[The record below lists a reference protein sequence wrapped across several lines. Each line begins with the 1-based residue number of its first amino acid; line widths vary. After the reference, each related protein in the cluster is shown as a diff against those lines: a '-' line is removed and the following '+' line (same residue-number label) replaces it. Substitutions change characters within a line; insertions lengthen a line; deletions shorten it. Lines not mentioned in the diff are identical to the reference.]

1 MILPILSYGNQILKK
16 KCDEIDSSY
25 PNLKNL
31 IQDMWET
38 MYNAEGVG
46 LAAPQIG
53 KSIRLFIIDATP
65 FFEENNVTEFELNNL
80 KRVFINP
87 NLTVVEAESCNFN
100 EGCLSIPEIR
110 EYIKRVDSIKIDFYD
125 EKFNFQSLKFSG
137 ILARV
142 ILHEY
147 DHIEGV
153 LFTDRISKFKKTL
166 IQKKLNKISR
176 GQIEVNYPM
185 KFFKK

>member
-1 MILPILSYGNQILKK
+1 MIS
-16 KCDEIDSSY
+16 
-25 PNLKNL
+25 
-31 IQDMWET
+31 
-38 MYNAEGVG
+38 
-46 LAAPQIG
+46 
-53 KSIRLFIIDATP
+53 
-65 FFEENNVTEFELNNL
+65 EFELNNL

-110 EYIKRVDSIKIDFYD
+110 EDIKRVDSIKIDFYD
-125 EKFNFQSLKFSG
+125 EKFNFQSLNFSG

-147 DHIEGV
+147 DHIEGI

-185 KFFKK
+185 KFLKK

>member
-1 MILPILSYGNQILKK
+1 MLKLIYAPDPILKK
-16 KCDEIDSSY
+16 DSVSLPQVDEHHRE
-25 PNLKNL
+25 L
-31 IQDMWET
+31 IKQ
-38 MYNAEGVG
+38 MYEIMYSANGVG

-110 EYIKRVDSIKIDFYD
+110 EDIKRVDSIKIDFYD
-125 EKFNFQSLKFSG
+125 EKFNFQSLNFSG

-147 DHIEGV
+147 DHIEGI

-185 KFFKK
+185 KFLKK

>member
-1 MILPILSYGNQILKK
+1 MILPILSYGNPLLKK
-16 KCDEIDSSY
+16 KCDEIDAFY

-53 KSIRLFIIDATP
+53 KSIRLFIIDAKP
-65 FFEENNVTEFELNNL
+65 FFEENNVTEFELKNL

-87 NLTVVEAESCNFN
+87 NLTIAEDETCNFN

-110 EYIKRVDSIKIDFYD
+110 EDIERVNSIKIDFYD
-125 EKFNFQSLKFSG
+125 EKFNFQSLNFSG

-153 LFTDRISKFKKTL
+153 LFID
-166 IQKKLNKISR
+166 KISTLR
-176 GQIEVNYPM
+176 KRMIKGKLKDITNGKVKVNYLMRFP
-185 KFFKK
+185 K

>member
-1 MILPILSYGNQILKK
+1 MILPIVGYGNPILKK
-16 KCDEIDSSY
+16 RAEIIEKNY
-25 PNLKNL
+25 PDLKAL
-31 IQDMWET
+31 ISDMFET
-38 MYNAEGVG
+38 MYHASGVG

-53 KSIRLFIIDATP
+53 KSIRLFIIDASP

-110 EYIKRVDSIKIDFYD
+110 EDIKRVDSIKIDFYD
-125 EKFNFQSLKFSG
+125 EKFNFQSLNFSG

-147 DHIEGV
+147 DHIEGI

>member
-1 MILPILSYGNQILKK
+1 MILPILSYGNPLLKK
-16 KCDEIDSSY
+16 KSNEIDSSY

-53 KSIRLFIIDATP
+53 KSIRLFIIDAKP
-65 FFEENNVTEFELNNL
+65 FFQEKNTTEFELKNL

-87 NLTVVEAESCNFN
+87 SLTIVEGEPCNFN

-110 EYIKRVDSIKIDFYD
+110 EDIERVDSIKIDFYD
-125 EKFNFQSLKFSG
+125 EKFNFQSLKLSG

-147 DHIEGV
+147 DHIEGI
-153 LFTDRISKFKKTL
+153 LFTDRITNFKKIL

-185 KFFKK
+185 KFYKK

>member
-1 MILPILSYGNQILKK
+1 MILPILAYGHPLLRK
-16 KCDEIDSSY
+16 KCKSIEENSEEIKS
-25 PNLKNL
+25 L
-31 IQDMWET
+31 ISNMWET

-87 NLTVVEAESCNFN
+87 NLTIVEAESCNFN

-110 EYIKRVDSIKIDFYD
+110 EDIKRADSIKIDFYD
-125 EKFNFQSLKFSG
+125 EKFNFHSFNFSG

-147 DHIEGV
+147 DHIEGI